1 MKLKLFF
8 RMLLCSMAL
17 LSFAACS
24 DDDDSLFIED
34 GIIAY
39 VGDVVVDQNDGT
51 TYTAKDVKIDL
62 TFYAVANTAEMLVK
76 QVKFA
81 EKMPIRL
88 DMTVKGIDFT
98 IAGSGITIVGNNIV
112 PEAMGGP
119 FPAYT
124 IINLSGKVTD
134 SDFSFSMK
142 CGEFPVTFTGKAVL
156 TSAK

>member
-24 DDDDSLFIED
+24 DDDDPLFIED
-34 GIIAY
+34 GVTAY
-39 VGDVVVDQNDGT
+39 VGNVVVDQNDGT
-51 TYTAKDVKIDL
+51 TYTHKDVKIEL
-62 TFYAVANTAEMLVK
+62 TFDAVANTAEMLVK

-81 EKMPIRL
+81 EKMPKL

-119 FPAYT
+119 FPMWT
-124 IINLSGKVTD
+124 ITNLSGKVTD